1 MWTPTPSEALSEIH
15 DVAARR
21 RDNDMNDRAKLT
33 KIETLA
39 RHAGSAA
46 PAILR
51 AARSSNDATECMKA
65 VAAVCAA
72 RVREA
77 A

>member
-1 MWTPTPSEALSEIH
+1 MTTHDALTEIEQVASRKRDCDMTALSC
-15 DVAARR
+15 
-21 RDNDMNDRAKLT
+21 LT